1 MFIRIQGVGELK
13 FIALLHKEVRSGT
26 YSSLFPALQPGQVI
40 ELREE
45 LLLLDCEHTQK
56 KRMTLQHTY

>member
-1 MFIRIQGVGELK
+1 MYIRVGELK
-13 FIALLHKEVRSGT
+13 FIALLHKKVRSET

-45 LLLLDCEHTQK
+45 LLLLDCEHT
-56 KRMTLQHTY
+56 RITLQHTY